1 MREGSRL
8 EQVKS
13 FVPGVVREWLRSL
26 IQVFLKVISYAP
38 SKLVR
43 RIGLRVAGATI
54 GKYVLF
60 YHGFEVYF
68 PWNLVIGSD
77 NSFGFHVV
85 LDARGGLTIGSNC
98 NISSEVAIW
107 TAEHDLQSPDFSY
120 SPAPVIIGDYVWIS
134 YRAIIMPGV
143 RVGSGAVIAAGAI
156 VTKDVPAFTVVAGVP
171 AKKIGERNRDLN
183 YDPGMRS
190 GSYCRIL

>member
-1 MREGSRL
+1 MNDRSRL
-8 EQVKS
+8 QQIKP
-13 FVPGVVREWLRSL
+13 FIPKVVREWLHSL
-26 IQVFLKVISYAP
+26 IQVFLKAISYAP

-43 RIGLRVAGATI
+43 RIGLRAAGATI
-54 GKYVLF
+54 GKDVLF
-60 YHGFEVYF
+60 YHGFEVYY
-68 PWNLVIGSD
+68 PWNLTIGSD
-77 NSFGFHVV
+77 NSLGFHVV

-98 NISSEVAIW
+98 NISSEAAIW

-120 SPAPVIIGDYVWIS
+120 VTAPVIIGDYVWIS

-143 RVGSGAVIAAGAI
+143 KIGSGAVVAAGAV
-156 VTKDVPAFTVVAGVP
+156 VTKDVSPYTIVAGVP
-171 AKKIGERNRDLN
+171 AKKIGERNRNLD